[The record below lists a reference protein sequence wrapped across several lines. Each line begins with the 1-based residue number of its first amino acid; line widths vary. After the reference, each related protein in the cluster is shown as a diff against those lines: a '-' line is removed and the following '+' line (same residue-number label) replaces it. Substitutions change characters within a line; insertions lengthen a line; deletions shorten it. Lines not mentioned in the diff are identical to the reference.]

1 MKITRNQ
8 ENLLKIYRGG
18 ADDMA
23 KTEGFCGFK

>member
-8 ENLLKIYRGG
+8 ENLLKIYREGG
-18 ADDMA
+18 IAMA